1 MITLKLILL
10 LNLLILLNLLNLLGL
25 LNLRPMIVNFFN
37 PWVDWIWW
45 LNDCELIFFH
55 CSRGRNAIYYIRQ
68 SHPNLFMQRIKNPSM
83 PEFENPSKSKNI
95 LKIHPNICWKQ
106 IKTMLFGKPWVSWTR
121 EGPTGNA
128 AHASSEGL
136 ASNTPKWDMFHHHPI
151 KTCSKKSAAKKNQV
165 KPKDHHKVLM
175 HRLEVQNH
183 LLHIHCNASI
193 GHQFQPR
200 LMKQ

>member
-45 LNDCELIFFH
+45 LNDCELIFFSTAAEVGMPYIIFGKVTLT
-55 CSRGRNAIYYIRQ
+55 CSCSGSRTHRYL
-68 SHPNLFMQRIKNPSM
+68 SSKTLPNQ
-83 PEFENPSKSKNI
+83 KNI

-106 IKTMLFGKPWVSWTR
+106 IKTMLFGKPWVCWTR
-121 EGPTGNA
+121 EEPTGNA

-151 KTCSKKSAAKKNQV
+151 KTCSQKSAAKK
-165 KPKDHHKVLM
+165 KSSKAKG
-175 HRLEVQNH
+175 
-183 LLHIHCNASI
+183 SS
-193 GHQFQPR
+193 
-200 LMKQ
+200 